1 MEKTS
6 RGVVSAAVVAEA
18 TEVIQIVKIM
28 RVISIECVRPLSAE
42 SAKCNSPGQRPGNSW
57 FGNTVAPTGRN
68 RYSALTA
75 LDGF

>member
-42 SAKCNSPGQRPGNSW
+42 SAKC
-57 FGNTVAPTGRN
+57 
-68 RYSALTA
+68 
-75 LDGF
+75 